1 MQDANIRLPRTP
13 KTIVC
18 SKKKKKRQ
26 GGVAMSAN
34 QLVPLPQG
42 AGYGVVVGVGLAF
55 GIGMV
60 LVNRFLERFLNER
73 SDHTE
78 MYAIAVPLACI

>member
-1 MQDANIRLPRTP
+1 
-13 KTIVC
+13 
-18 SKKKKKRQ
+18 
-26 GGVAMSAN
+26 MSAN